1 MPAPSPMYGVSVD
14 QVALVAAT
22 AKTAIELTTLATKGL
37 APVMWWVEF
46 DGVSASALPVKIE
59 VGIFSAAVTT
69 ATTVTP
75 FNLNGGDRGAASI
88 ATAKHSTTVEG
99 AGTATYVE
107 THRVSPTS
115 GILVQEPLGNEVVV
129 GASSFWRIRLTA
141 AANVNVTC
149 GVRWF

>member
-14 QVALVAAT
+14 QIALTAAT
-22 AKTAIELTTLATKGL
+22 ARTVIELATPSTAVL
-37 APVMWWVEF
+37 TPVMWWVEF
-46 DGVSASALPVKIE
+46 DGVSASALPVKVE
-59 VGIFSAAVTT
+59 VGIFTAAVTT

-75 FNLNGGDRGAASI
+75 FALNAGGRGLASPV
-88 ATAKHSTTVEG
+88 TAKHSTTVEG

-107 THRVSPTS
+107 QHRVSPTS
-115 GILVQEPLGNEVVV
+115 GILLQEPLGNEVAV

-141 AANVNVTC
+141 AATVNATV